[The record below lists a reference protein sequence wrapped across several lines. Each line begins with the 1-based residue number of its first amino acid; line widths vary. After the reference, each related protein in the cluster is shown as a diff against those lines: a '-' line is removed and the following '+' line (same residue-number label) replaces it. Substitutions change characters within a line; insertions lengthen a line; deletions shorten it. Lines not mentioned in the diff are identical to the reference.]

1 MKELKNWDNKT
12 WLSSKPYIS
21 SFHSFLLNRK
31 KINRDSKILDIGCY
45 DGEVSYLYKKTTNIV
60 HGADINEEPLKK
72 ATEKIDD
79 GFLVDLDQKWE
90 SITSDEY
97 DIVIMSAVLEHV
109 FDYKNVFTEIKR
121 VLKNN
126 GSFIHATPNA
136 TSLRSRIELLN
147 GDVPAWFKNFEHIR
161 MWTRKYL
168 NTTLKQYGF
177 RESHFTG
184 CFVSDSKLGKVYSM
198 FFPNTS
204 PIFIQKFILK
214 NDVAA
219 NIEIK

>member
-1 MKELKNWDNKT
+1 MNIKEHYQNVAGGGRVNNEPRLEIVASLVEDNN
-12 WLSSKPYIS
+12 L
-21 SFHSFLLNRK
+21 
-31 KINRDSKILDIGCY
+31 KILDIGCY